1 MSFKA
6 NLKYFNVNLSF
17 CKKRK
22 RKSRKR
28 KSSKH
33 IYSFFITRKKKYD
46 LYFIPFDQKT
56 IDKNRKSVFFKNCKN
71 RIGLKSLKLDL
82 IKVECLKSLKFC
94 NQRFLKSVYLE
105 KNFKEIIHTIPD
117 YFLTAKPKSIRMGK
131 GKGEAKF
138 KVYFLKKN
146 NFIFSLKFIF
156 SIFKTFFVNRKLEM
170 FKINIFVFFLM
181 NVLSNKLSVETKK
194 FKYIL

>member
-1 MSFKA
+1 
-6 NLKYFNVNLSF
+6 LLFNNKSKF
-17 CKKRK
+17 FSINIKFSKKRK
-22 RKSRKR
+22 RKSKKR

-33 IYSFFITRKKKYD
+33 IYSFFVTRKKKYD

-56 IDKNRKSVFFKNCKN
+56 VDKNSKSIIFKDCKN
-71 RIGLKSLKLDL
+71 RLGLKSLQLDL
-82 IKVECLKSLKFC
+82 LRVDCLKSLKFC

-105 KNFKEIIHTIPD
+105 KNFKETVHTIPD

-146 NFIFSLKFIF
+146 DSIYSLKFIF
-156 SIFKTFFVNRKLEM
+156 SRFKSFFVNRKLEI
-170 FKINIFVFFLM
+170 FKINIFVFFLI
-181 NVLSNKLSVETKK
+181 NVLSNKLSVKTKK
-194 FKYIL
+194 FKFIF